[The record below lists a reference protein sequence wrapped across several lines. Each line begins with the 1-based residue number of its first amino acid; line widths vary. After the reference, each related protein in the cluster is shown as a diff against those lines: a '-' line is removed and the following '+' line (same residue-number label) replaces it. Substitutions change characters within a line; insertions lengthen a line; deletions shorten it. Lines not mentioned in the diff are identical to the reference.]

1 MELIKLAIFSK
12 DALEGKHILITGAT
26 GGIGFETAKVIASMG
41 ASVTVTGRKVDTLEN
56 LKQELLSI
64 TDEEKIFTKVADLSN
79 ESDRI
84 ELIKS
89 CEDHLGF
96 IYGLVNTA
104 AIMGGTVVDQ
114 LEEED
119 VRSMIDVNYISTFSL
134 TKLVYQ
140 KMREKKAG
148 AIVNVSSLSGLRGTY
163 ANAAYS
169 ASKFA
174 LIGFTQS
181 LALEAIQENIR
192 VNAVCPGFVDTKMAN
207 EYIEINAKANNVS
220 FEEQKSKSEKSIPSG
235 RFTAPIEVA
244 NTIAFLLTDAANNI
258 VGESVKISGGA
269 VMR

>member
-1 MELIKLAIFSK
+1 MAIFSK
-12 DALEGKHILITGAT
+12 EALAEKHILITGAT
-26 GGIGFETAKVIASMG
+26 GGIGQETAKVIASMG
-41 ASVTVTGRKVDTLEN
+41 ASVTVTGRKVHALEK
-56 LKQELLSI
+56 LKQELLTI
-64 TDEEKIFTKVADLSN
+64 TEEEKIFAKAADLSD
-79 ESDRI
+79 ESDRQ
-84 ELIKS
+84 ELVKS
-89 CEDHLGF
+89 SEKQLGF
-96 IYGLVNTA
+96 IYGLVNNA

-114 LEEED
+114 LEEQD
-119 VRSMIDVNYISTFSL
+119 VRSMMDINYVSTFAL
-134 TKLVYQ
+134 TKLVYK
-140 KMREKKAG
+140 KMREQKAG

-174 LIGFTQS
+174 IIGFTQS

-207 EYIEINAKANNVS
+207 EYIEINAKANNVA
-220 FEEQKSKSEKSIPSG
+220 FEEQKKLSAKSIPSG

>member
-1 MELIKLAIFSK
+1 MGIFSNE
-12 DALEGKHILITGAT
+12 ALKGKHILITGAT
-26 GGIGFETAKVIASMG
+26 GGIGQETAKVIAAMG
-41 ASVTVTGRKVDTLEN
+41 ASVSITGRKVDVLEN
-56 LKQELLSI
+56 LRKELLNF
-64 TDEEKIFTKVADLSN
+64 TEEENIFAKAADLSD
-79 ESDRI
+79 ESDRMD
-84 ELIKS
+84 LVQS
-89 CEDHLGF
+89 CEEKLGF

-114 LEEED
+114 LEETD
-119 VRSMIDVNYISTFSL
+119 VRNMMDINYISTFNL

-140 KMREKKAG
+140 KMRENHAG

-192 VNAVCPGFVDTKMAN
+192 VNAVCPGFVDTEMAN

-220 FEEQKSKSEKSIPSG
+220 FEEQKVKSAKSIPSG
-235 RFTAPIEVA
+235 RFTSPIEVA